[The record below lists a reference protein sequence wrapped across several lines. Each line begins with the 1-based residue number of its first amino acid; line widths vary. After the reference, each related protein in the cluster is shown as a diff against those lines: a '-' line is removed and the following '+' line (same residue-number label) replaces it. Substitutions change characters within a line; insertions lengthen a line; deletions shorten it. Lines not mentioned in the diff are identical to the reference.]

1 MRKILSRLMIL
12 VFTIIFLVIG
22 CQNLPSTSEK
32 PNSNQITVKLS
43 GWGASPAEQNLLKQ
57 VLLEFEE
64 EHPHIKVKYEVIADQ
79 YMDVIKTR
87 LIGEAAPDVFYLD
100 IAEAPFL
107 MSQNVLE
114 PLDDYISDDFDLDD
128 FEPNLLESLKYE
140 GKIYGLPKDY
150 STLALF
156 YNKKAFEE
164 VGLTE
169 PPQTWDDL
177 LDYARKLTIDED
189 QDGRIDQY
197 GLGISSQLANY
208 VYVIEAF
215 GGKLIDD
222 QGYATFATEEGIQ
235 GLQLLVNQYLNDK
248 SAAQPSDVGTASSSE
263 MFGQGKA
270 AMVLDGNWLIAYLN
284 ATFPDIDYGTT
295 EVPTINGQR
304 GTMLFTVGYVINK
317 QSQNKQA
324 AWELIDYLTGKEG
337 MEKWVSTGFALPT
350 RKSVAQLLSYGEDPL
365 HGALV
370 AGVGYG
376 TPWQAGENL
385 PIIMNSFNNQ
395 FVSALLGEQTL
406 SEAMRRAQETANKDI
421 KANE

>member
-1 MRKILSRLMIL
+1 
-12 VFTIIFLVIG
+12 
-22 CQNLPSTSEK
+22 
-32 PNSNQITVKLS
+32 
-43 GWGASPAEQNLLKQ
+43 
-57 VLLEFEE
+57 
-64 EHPHIKVKYEVIADQ
+64 
-79 YMDVIKTR
+79 
-87 LIGEAAPDVFYLD
+87 
-100 IAEAPFL
+100 
-107 MSQNVLE
+107 
-114 PLDDYISDDFDLDD
+114 
-128 FEPNLLESLKYE
+128 
-140 GKIYGLPKDY
+140 
-150 STLALF
+150 
-156 YNKKAFEE
+156 
-164 VGLTE
+164 
-169 PPQTWDDL
+169 
-177 LDYARKLTIDED
+177 LTIDND
-189 QDGRIDQY
+189 KDGRIDQY

-222 QGYATFATEEGIQ
+222 QGYATFATEAGME

-284 ATFPDIDYGTT
+284 GTFPDIDYGTA
-295 EVPTINGQR
+295 EVPTINGKR

-317 QSQNKQA
+317 QSQNKQV

-350 RKSVAQLLSYGEDPL
+350 RKSVAKLLSYGEDPL

-376 TPWQAGENL
+376 TPWQAGQNL

-406 SEAMRRAQETANKDI
+406 SQAMLKAQETANKDI